1 MQLAR
6 RISAWLIASTVT
18 GLACASAGN
27 EPAETPEPYA
37 ALAPLI
43 GEWNVGPPGA
53 ATAFVE
59 RFSWGPNRAYIQ
71 FSVTL
76 IVASGE
82 EHLHMDGMVIWNAAT
97 RRFDYLLA
105 VEPGSLAQE
114 QGEFYLNDAGDIV
127 REVVLTDADGATGQ
141 FRQTFHAMNDGRFG
155 VSLLRQTAGGWT
167 STFPGSDQ
175 LIMARRT
182 G

>member
-1 MQLAR
+1 MQLER
-6 RISAWLIASTVT
+6 RFSAWLTASTVAA
-18 GLACASAGN
+18 LACASAGN
-27 EPAETPEPYA
+27 ETAEAPEPYA

-43 GEWNVGPPGA
+43 GEWNVGPAGA
-53 ATAFVE
+53 STAFVE

-114 QGEFYLNDAGDIV
+114 QGEFYRNDKGDIIRDV
-127 REVVLTDADGATGQ
+127 ILTGADGATGQ
-141 FRQTFHAMNDGRFG
+141 FRQTFRAMNDGRFG
-155 VSLLRQTAGGWT
+155 ISLLRRTAGGWT
-167 STFPGSDQ
+167 PTFPGSDQ
-175 LIMARRT
+175 LIMARRA